1 MTHRLRGPVRIV
13 GAGLLGSSIGL
24 ALRGLGVEVQL
35 DDVSPTSVRLAADYG
50 AGRAAA
56 DADAPTLVVVCVPP
70 DVTADI
76 VARELAAHPDAVVV
90 DVASVK
96 APILADLRARGA
108 DVSRYLGTHPMAGRE
123 RSGPLAGRADLF
135 VGRPWV
141 IAAHDGISYERGSL
155 VDDLILDLGAIPVEM
170 DPDEHDRS
178 VATVS
183 HAPQM
188 VSTLMAAR
196 LEHAAD
202 EALRL
207 AGAGVRDVTRI
218 AGSDPRLWVQILA
231 SNGPAVAE
239 QLRAVRADL
248 DAVIDALDDI
258 DAAGSR
264 RVLAD
269 ALGSGNAGVARL
281 PGKHGQRSRFTRI
294 LVRIDDRPGQ
304 LARLLTDIG
313 EANVNMED
321 VRLEHAEGAQF
332 GVADILIAPEHEA
345 RLHEALEASGW
356 AVVS

>member
-35 DDVSPTSVRLAADYG
+35 DDVSPSAVRLAADYG
-50 AGRAAA
+50 AGRPADAA
-56 DADAPTLVVVCVPP
+56 DEPSLVVVCVPP
-70 DVTADI
+70 DVTVEVA
-76 VARELAAHPDAVVV
+76 ARELAAHRSAVVI

-96 APILADLRARGA
+96 APILAGLTEAGA
-108 DVSRYLGTHPMAGRE
+108 DVARYLGTHPMAGRE
-123 RSGPLAGRADLF
+123 RSGALAGRADLF

-141 IAAHDGISYERGSL
+141 IAAHDAISYERGSL
-155 VDDLILDLGAIPVEM
+155 VDDLILDLGAIPIEM

-183 HAPQM
+183 HAPQL
-188 VSTLMAAR
+188 VSSLVAGR

-218 AGSDPRLWVQILA
+218 AASDPGLWVQILSA
-231 SNGPAVAE
+231 NAPAVAE
-239 QLRAVRADL
+239 QLRALRGDL
-248 DAVIDALDDI
+248 DVVLAALDEV

-264 RVLAD
+264 RALAD
-269 ALGSGNAGVARL
+269 ALVAGNAGVDRL

-294 LVRIDDRPGQ
+294 AVRVDDRPGQ

-313 EANVNMED
+313 DAGVNMED
-321 VRLEHAEGAQF
+321 VRLEHAEGARF
-332 GVADILIAPEHEA
+332 GVAEILIVPEHEP
-345 RLHEALEASGW
+345 RLHEALSARGW
-356 AVVS
+356 TVVS